1 MGVRSSNT
9 TLKDE
14 DDDYA
19 HQIVIGDLE
28 RLSLAV
34 SANKTAI
41 AQASTDLAN
50 IDLSAYAQKASN
62 LSDLTNVATARSN
75 LGVAASGANADITA
89 MSALTGTMTFTY
101 AGSNTVVIASANFV
115 GTGRAV
121 RLREI
126 DVCEG
131 GVAKKMLILASATYT

>member
-28 RLSLAV
+28 RLSMAV
-34 SANKTAI
+34 SVNAAAI

-62 LSDLTNVATARSN
+62 LSDMGSVSTARTN
-75 LGVAASGANADITA
+75 LGAAASGANADITA
-89 MSALTGTMTFTY
+89 MSALTGTMTFTFT
-101 AGSNTVVIASANFV
+101 GSNTVVINSAHFV

-121 RLREI
+121 QLREI
-126 DVCEG
+126 DVCEA

>member
-1 MGVRSSNT
+1 MGVRASNT

-101 AGSNTVVIASANFV
+101 AGSNTVVIASAHFV
-115 GTGRAV
+115 GTDRAV

-131 GVAKKMLILASATYT
+131 GVAKKMLILASATY

>member
-28 RLSLAV
+28 RLSAG
-34 SANKTAI
+34 I

-50 IDLSAYAQKASN
+50 IDLSAYTQKASN
-62 LSDLTNVATARSN
+62 LSDMGSISTARTN
-75 LGVAASGANADITA
+75 LGAAASGDNADITA

-101 AGSNTVVIASANFV
+101 AGGNTVVIDSAHFV
-115 GTGRAV
+115 GTNRAV
-121 RLREI
+121 RLRVI
-126 DVCEG
+126 DVCEN

>member
-28 RLSLAV
+28 RLST
-34 SANKTAI
+34 N
-41 AQASTDLAN
+41 LAN
-50 IDLSAYAQKASN
+50 IDLSAYTQKASN
-62 LSDLTNVATARSN
+62 LSDMGSISTARTN
-75 LGVAASGANADITA
+75 LGAAASGANADITA

-101 AGSNTVVIASANFV
+101 AGNNTVTIASDHFM
-115 GTGRAV
+115 GTYREV
-121 RLREI
+121 RLRAI
-126 DVCEG
+126 DVCEN
-131 GVAKKMLILASATYT
+131 GVAKKMLILASATY